1 MNDSSNKEVF
11 ELILRE
17 ISLQEFDALLNCGVR
32 DIAGFLLLT
41 EETLRH
47 SGIPLSIA
55 TELMVIK
62 QKLCEQTAD
71 YCNDSN
77 SEEPAPSISK
87 AFHNGHQSEIERRG
101 RTGTPIPPDLEARL
115 STRAQNLLARE
126 KILTCEQLLELT
138 KKDLFNFAHI
148 GKKTVTELKNLQ
160 SKITNTLPGF
170 QEKSRKGYCQSDRLQ
185 SESLASPGIVSS
197 AHHPGRSGFCPSWPA
212 DWSLLSRTLPELFQV
227 SIERDNGSIYD
238 EFTTIDSLGLSPY
251 DTDQLT
257 KMVVFPED
265 PAGNLFVMSVGY
277 LLQSGIS
284 DEALTIILGHL
295 MSFSE
300 GTSPAQLPNPYSNL
314 SDTAIYKDIPLDLI
328 EDQLITDFSYP
339 DILAKNKCT
348 SPSITWGDIA
358 NISERDIIVCL
369 GFSIRGLEAIQYLW
383 NTGNKAL
390 EIHTVLSKGLPAEAY
405 SSFERLID
413 TFVRTVGKKSH
424 DCNVLKG
431 RLGVLDGRK
440 WTLEELG
447 QHESLTRER
456 IRQIEKQLMP
466 VLLKPRTQERL
477 CRLWITVEEILTSG
491 GGACCAAEITELLT
505 KRWKWTSAP
514 SDRAIASLLSLSS
527 NYELVWESPIRI
539 IKPQHK
545 CVGCAAIRPV
555 LTKEVENQPDG
566 TLSFKIAD
574 TITRSFCHSQ
584 GCAGVLTIERF
595 SNGFFH
601 FLSDVTKELLADE
614 TSLYTQYAWV
624 QKYGKQGSGLML
636 VETILHNAGRP
647 MHFREV
653 HAAVNKD
660 RTSYRKLL
668 ERNIY
673 AYIERSVEL
682 FLWGPGTF
690 IHKDYIII
698 PDSIIA
704 EIEKDIISRLK
715 ENSTPFL
722 SIVGI
727 FFKNKNMLTQAGIP
741 NAQAL
746 YSCMRLKENHGLD
759 CYDYPYVKIL
769 GSKEQHIPI
778 LLVLETFITEQE
790 DVVTLATLKK
800 FAVDTLCMNETSFQ
814 SNLPNIPNLLRIN
827 IGEYI
832 HLDHLELVASQLM
845 PIVDHLRKLLQNYDH
860 VSAQK
865 IFDEKKISCK
875 LLNIST
881 PIFLFSLLKHFYWEQ
896 FELSRY
902 PQICHLNSMTN
913 KKQPTGIIA
922 EIVNYIFQKKSPC
935 SISELFSYFVE
946 ELKYNQQSVNL
957 CIYSHNQIKRYS
969 DGVVIHF
976 NTLAW
981 SEANQSALELLALAH
996 LTDREN
1002 AGKPYGHIS
1011 HIYEY
1016 MHDQLPNLPEHISWT
1031 PTLIGALLIHK
1042 ERFRIMGTQ
1051 RNAFVS
1057 IPNQHGI
1064 ESLDDLLYFSLET
1077 NYDGAANLDLFISDM
1092 RESGV
1097 LIKKLTPMMLGVDS
1111 RVVIDGNVVRLAK
1124 LSGHVTRT

>member
-1 MNDSSNKEVF
+1 MNDSSDKEVF

-17 ISLQEFDALLNCGVR
+17 ISLQAFDALLNCGVR

-41 EETLRH
+41 EETLH
-47 SGIPLSIA
+47 QSGIPLRIA

-87 AFHNGHQSEIERRG
+87 AFHKGHQSEAERRG
-101 RTGTPIPPDLEARL
+101 CSGTPIPPDLETRL

-185 SESLASPGIVSS
+185 SESLAFSDSMSS
-197 AHHPGRSGFCPSWPA
+197 AHHPGRSGYCAFWPA

-227 SIERDNGSIYD
+227 SIERYNGSIYD

-265 PAGNLFVMSVGY
+265 PADDFFVMSVGY
-277 LLQSGIS
+277 LLQLGIS
-284 DEALTIILGHL
+284 DETLAIILSHL
-295 MSFSE
+295 MSISE
-300 GTSPAQLPNPYSNL
+300 GTSPAQLPNPSINFFG
-314 SDTAIYKDIPLDLI
+314 TAIYKDLPLALI

-339 DILAKNKCT
+339 DILAKNKCAA
-348 SPSITWGDIA
+348 PSITWGDIS
-358 NISERDIIVCL
+358 NISERDIIECL

-383 NTGNKAL
+383 DLGNKAL

-405 SSFERLID
+405 SSFEQLTD
-413 TFVRTVGKKSH
+413 KFVRTAGKKNR
-424 DCNVLKG
+424 DFNILKG
-431 RLGVLDGRK
+431 RLGLLDGRK

-447 QHESLTRER
+447 QREDVTRER
-456 IRQIEKQLMP
+456 IRQIEKKLMQ
-466 VLLKPRTQERL
+466 VLQKHRAQQQL
-477 CRLWITVEEILTSG
+477 CRLWLTVDDIIGAG
-491 GGACCAAEITELLT
+491 GGVCCATEISESLT
-505 KRWKWTSAP
+505 KRWRWPLAP
-514 SDRAIASLLSLSS
+514 SDAEIASLLSLSS
-527 NYELVWESPIRI
+527 NYEVVWESPIRI
-539 IKPQHK
+539 VIPQHN
-545 CVGCAAIRPV
+545 CVNCTAIRPL

-566 TLSFKIAD
+566 TLPFKMAD
-574 TITRSFCHSQ
+574 TIIRNFCHNQ
-584 GCAGVLTIERF
+584 GCVGVLTIEQF
-595 SNGFFH
+595 SNGFFQ

-614 TSLYTQYAWV
+614 TSLYTQYAWA
-624 QKYGKQGSGLML
+624 QKYGKQGTGLML

-653 HAAVNKD
+653 HAEVNKD

-673 AYIERSVEL
+673 SYMERSAEL

-704 EIEKDIISRLK
+704 EIAKDIISRLK
-715 ENSTPFL
+715 ENNIPFL
-722 SIVGI
+722 LLTGI
-727 FFKNKNMLTQAGIP
+727 FYKNKNMLTQAGIP

-746 YSCMRLKENHGLD
+746 YSCLRLKENHGLD
-759 CYDYPYVKIL
+759 CYDYPYVKIR

-778 LLVLETFITEQE
+778 LLVLESFFSEQE

-800 FAVDTLCMNETSFQ
+800 FAVETLCMNKASFG
-814 SNLPNIPNLLRIN
+814 SILPSIPNLLRIN

-832 HLDHLELVASQLM
+832 HSDHLELVASQLM

-881 PIFLFSLLKHFYWEQ
+881 PIFLFSLLQHFYWEQ

-902 PQICHLNSMTN
+902 PKICHSNSMTN
-913 KKQPTGIIA
+913 KKQATGIAA
-922 EIVNYIFQKKSPC
+922 EIINYIFQKKSPC

-946 ELKYNQQSVNL
+946 ELKYNQQSVNM

-969 DGVVIHF
+969 DGIVIHF
-976 NTLAW
+976 NILAW

-1002 AGKPYGHIS
+1002 AGKPYGLIS

-1016 MHDQLPNLPEHISWT
+1016 MHDQLPNLPEDISWT
-1031 PTLIGALLIHK
+1031 PTLIRELLSHK
-1042 ERFRIMGTQ
+1042 ERYRIMGTQ
-1051 RNAFVS
+1051 RNAFLS

-1064 ESLDDLLYFSLET
+1064 ESLDDLLYFLLET

-1092 RESGV
+1092 REAGI